1 MAQKLFLHLLTSVKC
16 WILWLW
22 ASTVLTH
29 ISASEWQRAPISQ
42 CRRRPTHC
50 LVHTKCNFQDIHP
63 AVQVSSWSSM
73 LMNNLQFNYNIAFV
87 YSYHLFFHTFGIL
100 MSSMWINLIL
110 YHVLKQSLKK
120 TKIQFVQNRRGKCQ
134 QSCDNGYAM
143 WVYPVG
149 TEVNPTI
156 ISNRANLLLL
166 IVIPLFPAKVP
177 VKELARGER
186 PHIALQITCTS
197 PPLSMHN
204 FQPETADENGHL
216 TTDFWLLAPQ
226 KDSFPLLT
234 AFSSGTAG
242 AFKPPAHER
251 PSAAA
256 NT

>member
-1 MAQKLFLHLLTSVKC
+1 
-16 WILWLW
+16 
-22 ASTVLTH
+22 
-29 ISASEWQRAPISQ
+29 
-42 CRRRPTHC
+42 
-50 LVHTKCNFQDIHP
+50 
-63 AVQVSSWSSM
+63 
-73 LMNNLQFNYNIAFV
+73 MNQFNFV
-87 YSYHLFFHTFGIL
+87 SCPQAVFKENKNTICT
-100 MSSMWINLIL
+100 
-110 YHVLKQSLKK
+110 KQTWKMP
-120 TKIQFVQNRRGKCQ
+120 TKLSVCDC
-134 QSCDNGYAM
+134 CDNGYAM

-234 AFSSGTAG
+234 AFSSGTTG